1 MVTVTAAS
9 EEVTMD
15 QRVAFDFEIEFTN
28 GGGLQ
33 GQDFRLDVPGAD
45 VTDAWIAD
53 ALVRDLRLLMVGE
66 VRITNRR
73 LIEEPHKRGIAPT
86 DAGATAATGRRLVD
100 LSHPIVEGM
109 TTYPGLPV
117 PELHPVLTREASAE
131 RYAPGVTFAIDVLT
145 LCGNTGTYVDSPF
158 HRYADGSDLA
168 GLPLER
174 LLDVPAV
181 RVDVTGSA
189 TTAIDAPALLPY
201 DLAGKAVLVHTGHDR
216 HWATDAYGHDNPFLT
231 AAAVELL
238 VREGA
243 ALVGID
249 SLNIDDPT
257 DMARPAHSCLLAAGI
272 PICEHL
278 TNLAEMPVDGALFS
292 AIPAPVRGTGTF
304 PVRAIASVPA

>member
-1 MVTVTAAS
+1 V
-9 EEVTMD
+9 D
-15 QRVAFDFEIEFTN
+15 QRVEFDFEIEFTN
-28 GGGLQ
+28 GGGLK
-33 GQDFRLDVPGAD
+33 GQAFRLDVPDAD

-53 ALVRDLRLLMVGE
+53 ALVRDLSLLMVGE

-73 LIEEPHKRGIAPT
+73 AVQEPHKRGSGRPEPDAAPSRS
-86 DAGATAATGRRLVD
+86 RRLVD
-100 LSHPIVEGM
+100 LSHPIEDGM

-117 PELHPVLTREASAE
+117 PDIQPFLTREASVE

-158 HRYADGSDLA
+158 HRYGDGADLA

-174 LLDVPAV
+174 LVDVPAV
-181 RVDVTGSA
+181 RVDVTGAA
-189 TTAIDAPALLPY
+189 TRAIDAPALLPY
-201 DLAGKAVLVHTGHDR
+201 DLAGKAVLVHTGFDR
-216 HWATDAYGHDNPFLT
+216 HWGTDAYGHDNPFLT

-243 ALVGID
+243 AIVGID
-249 SLNIDDPT
+249 SLNIDDPA
-257 DMARPAHSCLLAAGI
+257 DLARPAHSGLLGAGI

-278 TNLAEMPVDGALFS
+278 TNLAAVPVQGALFS

-304 PVRAIASVPA
+304 PVRAFASLPA